1 MLKPLA
7 ISAIAA
13 IATFATIGAASACPN
28 GYKAVWIQGH
38 KICQIDASASNTLT
52 SKPKWEPRR
61 TAAKKTR

>member
-1 MLKPLA
+1 MLKSLA

-13 IATFATIGAASACPN
+13 AATFATIGAASACPN

-52 SKPKWEPRR
+52 SQPKREPTR
-61 TAAKKTR
+61 AAVKKTR